1 MASTPI
7 NEGYNMD
14 LPSIE
19 KLQEAA
25 ERMGLELTDQQLVEY
40 RGTVLTGIFFSLWIV
55 VDAHI

>member
-1 MASTPI
+1 
-7 NEGYNMD
+7 MD